1 MAAKMGFGRFFAETW
16 VGSNKPSFQ
25 PSDCMNAS
33 VDSSYLSGY
42 NILIITAIFPLCPI
56 SAQAFSYTIA
66 ALMMGWTGRAL
77 TIHTPA
83 RLQHNS
89 ILTIIVIVV
98 MIALL

>member
-1 MAAKMGFGRFFAETW
+1 MAAKMGFGQFFAETW

-42 NILIITAIFPLCPI
+42 NILITAIFPLCPI
-56 SAQAFSYTIA
+56 SASAFSYTIA
-66 ALMMGWTGRAL
+66 ALIMGWTGRRAL
-77 TIHTPA
+77 TTPA
-83 RLQHNS
+83 RLLQHNS